1 MIIHREYRSSSD
13 SVVKIFDDK
22 IEFYNLGKLP
32 DGITVQYLLQNN
44 YKSTPRNKAIAEFF
58 KNLGW
63 IEKYGSGIGRIIN
76 YFAAEKPPLPEFKT
90 IGEGFQV
97 SIFAHS
103 FTGEKVGEK
112 VGDEVGDEVGENLT
126 ANQQAILAWIGRD
139 HKISAAGIAE
149 RIGISARKVEENIR
163 KLRNEKIIERIGPA
177 KGGYWKVN
185 KQNEGN

>member
-103 FTGEKVGEK
+103 FTGEKVGE
-112 VGDEVGDEVGENLT
+112 NLT
-126 ANQQAILAWIGRD
+126 ANQQAILACIGRD